1 MMEDT
6 RDWMDGM
13 EYVLMDVIVA
23 LVGMEN
29 LGKLGKVVEVSN
41 HMHIVPGFII
51 HRCL

>member
-41 HMHIVPGFII
+41 CQNPTQ
-51 HRCL
+51 LNSTQL